1 MQTDQPRATQ
11 DKRAIAVNAST
22 QVTPTV
28 IRRYFEVSLFLLI
41 TVGFLTLA
49 STGQLDLLTL
59 LGVSTALVVKALRYR
74 RHCEPELSPRIVTL
88 LTWFYFPFYLVDY
101 FLLSGAFLD
110 ATVHLVLFIALVKIF
125 SARSNRDYL
134 WLALVAFL
142 EMLAAA
148 TLTVDTTFLVFF
160 FVFLLVGI
168 STFVSFE
175 IKRGTEVARSA
186 PLAPGSPVA
195 QRLQRSLLMISFL
208 VCVGILVLATMIFF
222 ILPRFTTGFFSAY
235 AFQPELIT
243 GFTNDLT
250 LGQLG
255 EIKRNRAVVMRVRV
269 EGRDPQA
276 AEGVKWRGI
285 ALTQFD
291 GKRWY
296 NETLTPQLLR
306 PMGDLRFH
314 LGLQRYPERPT
325 GPALRYRVL
334 LEPLSTDALFVAAV
348 PLWVGGR
355 FRSLGLDITD
365 SITNPQ
371 HNFTKINYQAASNVV
386 RPGPDLLRGRSG
398 QFSKEF
404 RNRYLQLPKLDPR
417 VRALAGQIA
426 QPYHNAYDQATA
438 IALYLRTQLDYTL
451 DLPPVLPDDPI
462 ASFLFDTR
470 RGHCEYFAAAMAVM
484 VRSLGIPARLVNGF
498 LTGEYNDVGKNYI
511 VRASDA
517 HTWVEIFFPR
527 VGWVEFDP
535 TPPTQDYRTRTWWTH
550 LGNYL
555 DAFELWWSEWVINY
569 DFSHQV
575 TLFRNLRRNTRSW
588 AFRTH
593 LYLRQLRHSITRDLK
608 QAQSH
613 LFTSPY
619 LVPGA
624 LALVLFIIGVL
635 RGRPLA
641 DSLRGIWLLRRGPG
655 AGVRGHEATLTY
667 QQLLKVLARKGFRK
681 RPAQT
686 PLEFA
691 ISLPALELSPFVV
704 EFTRLYNHARFGHY
718 SAQSVRLLDLLR
730 QVQQWKPARP
740 R

>member
-1 MQTDQPRATQ
+1 VTKSA
-11 DKRAIAVNAST
+11 
-22 QVTPTV
+22 QVIPTV
-28 IRRYFEVSLFLLI
+28 IRRYFEVSLFLLV

-49 STGQLDLLTL
+49 STGRLDPLTL
-59 LGVSTALVVKALRYR
+59 LAVSAALVVKALRYR
-74 RHCEPELSPRIVTL
+74 HHTEPELSPRLVTF
-88 LTWFYFPFYLVDY
+88 LTWCYFPFYLVDY
-101 FLLSGAFLD
+101 LFLSGAFLN
-110 ATVHLVLFIALVKIF
+110 ATVHLVLFIAVVKIF

-148 TLTVDTTFLVFF
+148 TLTVDTTFLIFF

-175 IKRGTEVARSA
+175 LKRGTEVARSA
-186 PLAPGSPVA
+186 PLPPGSPVA
-195 QRLQRSLLMISFL
+195 RRLQRSLLLVSAL
-208 VCVGILVLATMIFF
+208 VCVGILVLASMIFF

-235 AFQPELIT
+235 AFQPELYT

-255 EIKRNRAVVMRVRV
+255 EIKRNRAVVMRIRV

-276 AEGVKWRGI
+276 AAGVRWRGI

-296 NETLTPQLLR
+296 NETLIPILLR
-306 PMGDLRFH
+306 SMGDQRFH
-314 LGLQRYPERPT
+314 LPLPRYPARPT

-348 PLWVGGR
+348 PLWVQGG

-365 SITNPQ
+365 SIVNPQ
-371 HNFTKINYQAASNVV
+371 HNFTKLSYEAASNIVPPSPELLRT
-386 RPGPDLLRGRSG
+386 RPGQLSE
-398 QFSKEF
+398 EF
-404 RNRYLQLPKLDPR
+404 RGRYLQLPKIDPR
-417 VRALAGQIA
+417 VPALARQLA
-426 QPYHNAYDQATA
+426 QPYHNAYDQAAA
-438 IALYLRTQLDYTL
+438 IELYLRTQLDYTL
-451 DLPPVLPDDPI
+451 DLPPVLADDPI

-498 LTGEYNDVGKNYI
+498 LTGEYNAIGKNYI

-517 HTWVEIFFPR
+517 HTWVEIFFPD

-535 TPPTQDYRTRTWWTH
+535 TPPSEDYRARTWWTH
-550 LGNYL
+550 LENYL

-569 DFSHQV
+569 DFSHQLA
-575 TLFRNLRRNTRSW
+575 LFNDLRRNTRSW
-588 AFRTH
+588 AFRSH
-593 LYLRQLRHSITRDLK
+593 LYLRQLRRSITRDLK
-608 QAQSH
+608 LAQTR
-613 LFTSPY
+613 LFSGPFLLPTV
-619 LVPGA
+619 L
-624 LALVLFIIGVL
+624 LLVLLIVGVL
-635 RGRPLA
+635 RGQQLL
-641 DSLRGIWLLRRGPG
+641 DSLRGLWLLRRGAG
-655 AGVRGHEATLTY
+655 TGVRGQEATLTY
-667 QQLLKVLARKGFRK
+667 QQLLKALARKGFRK
-681 RPAQT
+681 RPTQT

-691 ISLPALELSPFVV
+691 VSLPVTELSPFVL
-704 EFTRLYNHARFGHY
+704 EFTRLYNHARFGQHL
-718 SAQSVRLLDLLR
+718 AQSTRLLELLR
-730 QVQQWKPARP
+730 QVQQWKPARA